1 MSGRPDTRQKCLKFA
16 ATGLAARI
24 AFTWFAI
31 CGCRCFMAMSATIWC
46 PSQPHAYARNGA
58 IAKKRMAREYCSC
71 LVFMVEPKFYRRGCE
86 DYSYVQFLHGSGG
99 PGRAFACSKRH
110 VRLTDQ

>member
-31 CGCRCFMAMSATIWC
+31 CGCRCFMAISATIWC
-46 PSQPHAYARNGA
+46 PSQPHVYARNGA
-58 IAKKRMAREYCSC
+58 IAKKRMAREYCSY
-71 LVFMVEPKFYRRGCE
+71 LVFMVERNSIGGDAKTFLRSIFTWFPAAPAALSPVLRG
-86 DYSYVQFLHGSGG
+86 
-99 PGRAFACSKRH
+99 
-110 VRLTDQ
+110 

>member
-1 MSGRPDTRQKCLKFA
+1 M
-16 ATGLAARI
+16 
-24 AFTWFAI
+24 AI
-31 CGCRCFMAMSATIWC
+31 SATIWC

-71 LVFMVEPKFYRRGCE
+71 LVFMVERNSIGGAAKTILTFNFYM
-86 DYSYVQFLHGSGG
+86 VSGR

-110 VRLTDQ
+110 VRLTDQIEQIKGATFMSDPYDKW